1 MMMRPRPWNPERSQT
16 RRSMTSEHESKR
28 FAHLAS
34 QQICQTPQPPRAQVQ
49 ARCFVSGGCAPCLM
63 ICPHAHGPLLS
74 FRLTFAGFL
83 YWGTATTSTSNRSR
97 DLATGHAHTHT
108 RTTHAWHTTH
118 NNEQPL
124 QARRRP
130 CVICPGDPPP
140 QPLHRHGVQT
150 DSLAHR
156 PQGGT
161 QPAHIT
167 YLCMLSFSHL
177 SAGLNACRRGGV
189 QRCPL
194 ELRAARLN

>member
-63 ICPHAHGPLLS
+63 ICPHSHGPLLS

-108 RTTHAWHTTH
+108 HAPHMHGILHIIMNNHCRHAVDRVSSAQAIHPHSPYTGMAFKPIRWHT
-118 NNEQPL
+118 
-124 QARRRP
+124 
-130 CVICPGDPPP
+130 
-140 QPLHRHGVQT
+140 
-150 DSLAHR
+150 
-156 PQGGT
+156 
-161 QPAHIT
+161 
-167 YLCMLSFSHL
+167 
-177 SAGLNACRRGGV
+177 GLKVERSPRT
-189 QRCPL
+189 
-194 ELRAARLN
+194 